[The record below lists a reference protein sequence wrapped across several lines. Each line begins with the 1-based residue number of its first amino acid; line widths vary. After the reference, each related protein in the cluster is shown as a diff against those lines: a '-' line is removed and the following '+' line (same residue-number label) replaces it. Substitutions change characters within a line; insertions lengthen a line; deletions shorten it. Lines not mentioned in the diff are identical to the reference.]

1 MELSCHFIMRKTVC
15 LYFKVHLPFS
25 LKAYTQQQV
34 GLSHCYEDTVT
45 DEMVM
50 NKLADECYLPAN
62 KVILSIIQR
71 AAGSFKISFSI
82 SGTAL
87 ELMLQYRQDVIESF
101 RELVKTGYVEILAE
115 TYYNSLSFLYSKKE
129 FDRQL
134 EKHGLLIQKLFQF
147 HTAVFRNTELIHN
160 DKLAAHISELGY
172 KGVLCEGSAK
182 ILKGRTPNKLYASPG
197 NGDFGLLLRNPRLSD
212 DIAFRFDDKG
222 WAEYPL
228 TAGKF
233 AEWIHSHPEDTEVI
247 NLFMDYETF
256 GIHKKPD
263 TGIFDFLNALP
274 EEVLKKDGFTFSTP
288 SDIIN
293 DYYPRD
299 IYHVPDIISWD
310 DHSASCCI
318 WSENAKQNNTLKKI
332 YALEKL
338 VQQSDDNNLRE
349 TWGRLQAADYVYFMS
364 DNNRNSC
371 KYLNPFNSPQE
382 VYDYFKNIMTDM
394 EISLVNE
401 QLRKNNMHF
410 INQTNNLY

>member
-1 MELSCHFIMRKTVC
+1 MTKSVC

-34 GLSHCYEDTVT
+34 GLHHCYEDAAT
-45 DEMVM
+45 DEIVM

-62 KVILSIIQR
+62 KIMLSNIQK
-71 AAGSFKISFSI
+71 AKGKFKVNYSI

-87 ELMLQYRQDVIESF
+87 ELMLQYRPDVIESF
-101 RELVKTGYVEILAE
+101 QELINTGSVEILAE

-134 EKHGLLIQKLFQF
+134 EKHGLFIQKLFRIRP
-147 HTAVFRNTELIHN
+147 AVFRNTELIYN
-160 DKLAAHISELGY
+160 DKLAAHISRLGY
-172 KGVLCEGSAK
+172 KGVLCEGSWK
-182 ILKGRTPNKLYASPG
+182 ILKERTPNKLYASPG
-197 NGDFGLLLRNPRLSD
+197 NGDFVLLLRNPRLSD

-222 WAEYPL
+222 WNEYPL
-228 TAGKF
+228 NAGKF
-233 AEWIHSHPEDTEVI
+233 AEWIHSHPEDSEVI

-256 GIHKKPD
+256 GIHKKTG

-274 EEVLKKDGFTFSTP
+274 GEVLKNEKFAFNTASGV
-288 SDIIN
+288 IN

-299 IYHVPDIISWD
+299 VYHVPDIISWD
-310 DHSASCCI
+310 DHSAACCI

-332 YALEKL
+332 YELEKL
-338 VQQSDDNNLRE
+338 VRQSENNNLLQ

-364 DNNRNSC
+364 DHNRNSC
-371 KYLNPFNSPQE
+371 KYLNPFNSPTE
-382 VYDYFKNIMTDM
+382 VYDYFKSIMTDM
-394 EISLVNE
+394 EITLVNE

-410 INQTNNLY
+410 INQPNNLY